1 MLLSYSA
8 CLLLLIRFSLQYFVL
23 RLCVRHWHFGLFHL
37 LYKTYMLSSG
47 LSQLIKCSIPISL
60 LSQINISFVQS
71 LAFELDETQ
80 QLRLQLC
87 LSQVITYADDATMSY
102 RSRALHLSICQN
114 YQPNIATLILACDP
128 VIERGRMIFMMSR
141 QMKQPFINSEY
152 PKTSWNDIINHFI
165 QMINNQKLEIP
176 SRHHN

>member
-80 QLRLQLC
+80 LLRLQL
-87 LSQVITYADDATMSY
+87 TA
-102 RSRALHLSICQN
+102 AL
-114 YQPNIATLILACDP
+114 
-128 VIERGRMIFMMSR
+128 
-141 QMKQPFINSEY
+141 PF
-152 PKTSWNDIINHFI
+152 TS
-165 QMINNQKLEIP
+165 NNMC
-176 SRHHN
+176 R